1 MKGAQPT
8 ESTAELQ
15 LGNALPAAAAV
26 RTIGRPRA
34 HVTVCAAA
42 GLFRRA
48 GFEYYFITSEGSFWN
63 GFEVIFFLSVFWMV
77 YATYRFWQDSRDIL
91 AVLEDT
97 DRWVDRTSE
106 HASDP
111 LQFTDMMNYQKLM
124 RTVMRN
130 LAIVTI
136 LGMFKIFKYMSLSP
150 SLNFMWSVVLAARQ
164 VRPPLQ

>member
-1 MKGAQPT
+1 M
-8 ESTAELQ
+8 L
-15 LGNALPAAAAV
+15 
-26 RTIGRPRA
+26 
-34 HVTVCAAA
+34 
-42 GLFRRA
+42 RRA
-48 GFEYYFITSEGSFWN
+48 GLKKYFITSEGSFWN
-63 GFEVIFFLSVFWMV
+63 GFEVVFFASVFMMV
-77 YATYRFWQDSRDIL
+77 NATYRFWQDSRDIL

-97 DRWVDRTSE
+97 DRWVDRTAE

-150 SLNFMWSVVLAARQ
+150 GLNFMWSVVLAARQ
-164 VRPPLQ
+164 VRPPPQ